1 MSGERLASTAS
12 PGYAA
17 RVTAKSVA
25 GFGRP
30 STNRRSSA
38 NLSVP
43 ALFLCQNA
51 CYGGLRGGTFGCA
64 GVLLGRST
72 NPAQSAPNPVWSQ
85 VVAAPSTNRSYAM
98 STAQVIPFQFD
109 AHEVRTLLID
119 DQPWFVA
126 SDVAAALQYREAKD
140 MARNLDDDEK
150 GRQIVPTLGGDQEL
164 TVINESGL
172 YSAILRSRK
181 AEAKRFKKWVTAEVL
196 PAIRRTGR
204 YDIAS
209 ATVGTDGLHILHE
222 LIGKKIKI
230 VPPASRRQA
239 RARLWSLVHT
249 RFNVPRAELIPA
261 DQLDTACNFIA
272 AYSLEGEWLPAIA
285 ANDTKEQ
292 RLEAFAQRVA
302 EYVQQQP
309 GALDGADLHNLQAL
323 CQHMIEAHNIF
334 RRYQIYEACRL
345 LGSPAGKEIYGR
357 LTDGA
362 AIAKRLSEGRG
373 E

>member
-1 MSGERLASTAS
+1 MLAERLASTAS
-12 PGYAA
+12 SRYAA

-25 GFGRP
+25 GFSGP
-30 STNRRSSA
+30 QYQRRNSA
-38 NLSVP
+38 HRAGAFFVS
-43 ALFLCQNA
+43 AS
-51 CYGGLRGGTFGCA
+51 YGGCAWGTFGCA
-64 GVLLGRST
+64 GFRWFRSANPRTVAPIRCLAAAGDDSLT
-72 NPAQSAPNPVWSQ
+72 NGVSPMN
-85 VVAAPSTNRSYAM
+85 
-98 STAQVIPFQFD
+98 TAQVIPFQFD

-126 SDVAAALQYREAKD
+126 SDIATALQYRMASD
-140 MARNLDDDEK
+140 MTRYLDTDEK
-150 GRQIVPTLGGDQEL
+150 GTQIVRTLSEDQAGRGGGEQEL

-181 AEAKRFKKWVTAEVL
+181 PEAKRFKKWVTAEVL

-230 VPPASRRQA
+230 VPSASRRQA

-272 AYSLEGEWLPAIA
+272 SCTLEGQYLPKTEGVSGLDA
-285 ANDTKEQ
+285 A
-292 RLEAFAQRVA
+292 
-302 EYVQQQP
+302 Y
-309 GALDGADLHNLQAL
+309 ALNLHAL

-345 LGSPAGKEIYGR
+345 LGSPAGKELYGR

-362 AIAKRLSEGRG
+362 VIAKRLSEGRIQR
-373 E
+373 